1 MNAITEHWD
10 IVKAALSDEK
20 RNKHSV
26 FKTIDTDFLPAALE
40 IIERPVSPTARITT
54 WVLLSGIVI
63 TGLWLTFG
71 KIDVVASANGK
82 LIPLDNVKLVQPAEA
97 GVIRSISVRNGQRV
111 RKGQA
116 LIALDPTFSS
126 ADLTQAQ
133 TALDVAMLDAARNR
147 AVLSALEGRG
157 LNLNLPNGTPLGIAN
172 TQRQLARAQLAEIE
186 AGILMRAADSRAA
199 LSTRGEALG
208 QTAKLTETLPLLD
221 EQIAANEALLAKGYV
236 SKLRVIEMRR
246 QRLIAA
252 RDRDIAVQTAN
263 KASAQISG
271 ASGGIAQARAEARAR
286 ILADLARAEGEANL
300 KREELVKSA
309 QRSSLQTLIA
319 PVDGTV
325 AQLAVYTIGGVVEA
339 TKPLMVIVPKGGALV
354 VEARLLNRDA
364 GFVREGQSVAVKFEA
379 FPFTRHGTI
388 KGVIEGIG
396 SDAVDDEKLGPVYP
410 VRVRLNC
417 REPKASALCSR
428 ISPGMAATADIKTG
442 QRSILSYLVS
452 PIEKAS
458 LEAGRER

>member
-147 AVLSALEGRG
+147 AVLSALDGQG

-186 AGILMRAADSRAA
+186 AGIVMRAADSRAA
-199 LSTRGEALG
+199 LSTRGEALS

-417 REPKASALCSR
+417 RGPKASSLCSR

>member
-147 AVLSALEGRG
+147 AVLSALDGQG

>member
-133 TALDVAMLDAARNR
+133 TALDVTMLDAARNR

>member
-1 MNAITEHWD
+1 MNTIAEHWN
-10 IVKAALSDEK
+10 IVKLALADEK
-20 RNKHSV
+20 RKKPNV

-40 IIERPVSPTARITT
+40 IIERPVSPTARVTT
-54 WVLLSGIVI
+54 WVLLSGLAI
-63 TGLWLTFG
+63 TGLWLTLG

-82 LIPLDNVKLVQPAEA
+82 LIPVDNVKLVQPAEA
-97 GVIRSISVRNGQRV
+97 GVVRSILVRNGQRV
-111 RKGQA
+111 RKGQP

-133 TALDVAMLDAARNR
+133 TALGAAMLDAARDR
-147 AVLSALEGRG
+147 ALLSALDGRG
-157 LNLNLPNGTPLGIAN
+157 LNLILPAGTRLSVAA

-186 AGILMRAADSRAA
+186 AGIAIRAADTSAA
-199 LSTRGEALG
+199 RSTRGEALG

-221 EQIAANEALLAKGYV
+221 EQIAANEALLEKGYV

-252 RDRDIAVQTAN
+252 RDRDIAIQTAN

-271 ASGGIAQARAEARAR
+271 AGGGMAQTRAEARAR
-286 ILADLARAEGEANL
+286 ILTDLARAEGEANL
-300 KREELVKSA
+300 KREELVKST
-309 QRSSLQTLIA
+309 QRSSLQTLLS

-339 TKPLMVIVPKGGALV
+339 TKPLMVIVPKGGSLV

-364 GFVREGQSVAVKFEA
+364 GFVREGQSVAVKLEA

-388 KGVIEGIG
+388 KGIIEGIG
-396 SDAVDDEKLGPVYP
+396 SDAIDDEKLGPVYP
-410 VRVRLNC
+410 VRVKLNC
-417 REPKASALCSR
+417 AGRDVSELCSR

-442 QRSILSYLVS
+442 RRSILSYLIS
-452 PIEKAS
+452 PIEKAR